1 MIAKMKRREFITLLG
16 GAATAWPLDVRA
28 EQSAMPVIGF
38 MHTLSSENVLNPMA
52 GFHQGLKEAG
62 YIEGQNVAIEYRWA
76 QGHYDRL
83 PEFAADLVLRK
94 VAVIVASGGDPCPQI
109 AKLATQTI
117 PIVFITLGDP
127 VGNGLVT
134 SLNRPGGNATG
145 VTIFGPAAVTKRL
158 QLLHEIAPR
167 ATVIAFL
174 MNPNNPNSNIEMNAA
189 QTAGNSLGK
198 RIVVFTASSESEL
211 DAAFASMVDAR
222 IGALLGASDPF
233 LFSRRDRLASLAAR
247 YGVPAIYYLSEF
259 ARAGG
264 LMAYGNSLTEMYRL
278 MAVYVGRVLKG
289 DKPADLP
296 VAQSTKFEL
305 VINMQTARMLG
316 IEVPTSMQLLAEE
329 VIE

>member
-1 MIAKMKRREFITLLG
+1 
-16 GAATAWPLDVRA
+16 
-28 EQSAMPVIGF
+28 
-38 MHTLSSENVLNPMA
+38 
-52 GFHQGLKEAG
+52 
-62 YIEGQNVAIEYRWA
+62 
-76 QGHYDRL
+76 
-83 PEFAADLVLRK
+83 
-94 VAVIVASGGDPCPQI
+94 
-109 AKLATQTI
+109 
-117 PIVFITLGDP
+117 
-127 VGNGLVT
+127 
-134 SLNRPGGNATG
+134 
-145 VTIFGPAAVTKRL
+145 
-158 QLLHEIAPR
+158 
-167 ATVIAFL
+167 

-189 QTAGNSLGK
+189 QTAASSLGK

-222 IGALLGASDPF
+222 IGTLLGASDPF
-233 LFSRRDRLASLAAR
+233 LFTRRDRLASLAAR

-264 LMAYGNSLTEMYRL
+264 LMAYGNSLTDMYRL